1 MNLFKMNRLLVVLLF
16 GLSFSLAGNSKSAEG
31 KEEPAPRILNII
43 NFIRQSEP
51 REAWIT
57 EDVLFETTRSEVQLL
72 AKYKLKGTWLLQY
85 DALIN
90 PRYQK
95 LLKEDIGADS
105 EVGAWWEI
113 TQPHVEAAGLKWRG
127 RYSWDWHANV
137 GFSTGYNPQE
147 REKLVDVYMEKFKS
161 IFGKYPTSVGSWFID
176 SHSLAYMYDKYHI
189 VASSNCKDQ
198 VGTDGYTLWGG
209 YWNQAYYPSRLNAYM
224 PAQTAAAQIGV
235 PIFRMLGSDPIY
247 QYDNGLGKGLQ
258 GVESLEPVYP
268 RSGANEKWVRWFLK
282 SITTEPCLSFG
293 YTQAGQE
300 NSFTWK
306 AIKEA
311 FEMQI
316 PIMDSLAKA
325 GRIQIETLSESGRW
339 FKKNFPV
346 TPATAVT
353 TMEDHRNE
361 GNKTVWYNSRFY
373 RTNLFWHNNS
383 FRFRDIHLF
392 DERFASPYLK
402 KALTSTQCVYTTL
415 PVVDGYLWSKPD
427 TLAGLRIMKM
437 VNGKSVEVLCSNPAV
452 TDKDK
457 NVLQVDF
464 TGDSGEKFRI
474 LFYEDRFEVACLG
487 ADKNY
492 KWALELKTAPG
503 IDLPFT
509 SVGKQQI
516 KATLNGFAYGISSK
530 VGSFE
535 KGVGNVF
542 SITPSGNKLVVN
554 CTNML

>member
-1 MNLFKMNRLLVVLLF
+1 MSRFLILLIAILNFSFVNR
-16 GLSFSLAGNSKSAEG
+16 NTKDKSKL
-31 KEEPAPRILNII
+31 APRILHII

-51 REAWIT
+51 REKEVT
-57 EDVLFETTRSEVQLL
+57 EDVLYQTTRSEVQLL
-72 AKYKLKGTWLLQY
+72 AKYKLPGTWLLQY

-95 LLKEDIGADS
+95 LLKEEIGSDS

-127 RYSWDWHANV
+127 RYSWDWHADV
-137 GFSTGYNPQE
+137 GFSTGYSPQE

-161 IFGKYPTSVGSWFID
+161 IFGNYPTSVGSWFID

-224 PAQTAAAQIGV
+224 PAQTVAAQIGV

-247 QYDNGLGKGLQ
+247 QYDSGLGTGMS
-258 GVESLEPVYP
+258 GVESLEPVYE
-268 RSGANEKWVRWFLK
+268 RSGANEKWVQWFLK
-282 SITTEPCLSFG
+282 SMATEPCLSFG

-306 AIKEA
+306 NIKKA

-316 PIMDSLAKA
+316 PIIDSLQKA
-325 GRIQIETLSESGRW
+325 GLIRIETLSESGRW

-353 TMEDHRNE
+353 SMEDYRNE

-373 RTNLFWHNNS
+373 RTNLFWHNKS

-392 DERFASPYLK
+392 DEKFASPYLK
-402 KALTSTQCVYTTL
+402 KALTSSQCVYTTL
-415 PVVDGYLWSKPD
+415 PIVDGYLWSKPND
-427 TLAGLRIMKM
+427 LAGLRIMRIGSD
-437 VNGKSVEVLCSNPAV
+437 GKSVEVLCENPVV
-452 TDKDK
+452 TEKEK

-474 LFYEDRFEVACLG
+474 LFYEDRFEVACLE
-487 ADKNY
+487 ANKNF

-509 SVGKQQI
+509 SIEKQQV

-530 VGSFE
+530 TGSIE
-535 KGVGNVF
+535 KGNGSVF
-542 SITPSGNKLVVN
+542 RFIPESNKLVIN
-554 CTNML
+554 CKNN